1 MPTNPTQRPLRPPPH
16 QPWYPPYHRASQ
28 ERKMNL
34 LRWAFFTFFALLV
47 LYPSAMVIGSLN
59 SGHDASIVEGYR
71 AQKERVDDLGISG
84 KGKGVEMLMP
94 GGGAA
99 LKGLVGQ
106 GRGVIARL
114 FNSRDVNRLS
124 ERAGT
129 PPGSDSWAAFEEHL
143 DAFIVNLQP
152 IAKLYEQGLWGV
164 GKKEWDETVETM
176 LHKAPEEMRRLCPDC
191 TEKYVKDE
199 ANRIETK
206 LQKLKSLVPSP
217 HNGRSSK
224 REVSKDLWADFEQQI
239 ETLGKIMDAYAKSLA
254 LLYPSNLAWK
264 LFAKEADALISTNGM
279 QFRNKC
285 AAAKGCTVEDGETM
299 AKKMIDRINKSKR
312 FMPSLQAS
320 TSRKREN
327 DPIGQIVL
335 DYLDGIA
342 IGPSLQLTATDDW
355 IEPLGQDT
363 DKFAQ
368 RLAKLRSDDDTR
380 KIFNSTVET
389 WLATSESYALV
400 LCPLLDKACNVKVLE
415 AEVLKLRNRLRQSAS
430 FLSSR
435 DVSSLTKRTLPTEV
449 WAGIEQVVDLFGK
462 EMDALAQT
470 LAASGVNEST
480 RKSFNAEVE
489 VWLLRAEEMVSC
501 DRLPAIA
508 TPKWLNCTEQDIA
521 TFNQKIRDRARKS
534 ASILESREISPL
546 IKRTLPP
553 ENWAFA
559 DQNIDQFGK
568 VTDKLAQRLATLG
581 FPTRNAFDTTVEE
594 WIREIDVGSREQ
606 CREVKG
612 CNEDDLATIQQKL
625 RDRARKSASV
635 LSSRETSQSRRRHLS
650 PEQKAANDR
659 QIEEIRTDIEKQAKL
674 AQKEGTTVKFYEFTT
689 KAAHEYEINVMSKCV
704 KTEGCTWDDVKE
716 EIQKLNN
723 LYKTFLGLENFHEGN
738 AGEDLFKRAIELLY
752 GSTTGGHLVDIPSTE
767 KQIMNHELAEKR
779 SDGILLPFFHSKEIQ
794 DLAESSSQSEK
805 RDDDFTMPDLQETF
819 ETNGDMDPDMN
830 QPANKTKV
838 AVDCSSNDP
847 TIKACRKP
855 KESDLVIFAKWGPW
869 CILFSIISVLLL
881 LLILKCCAA
890 CYHPRHL
897 IPDETDEPLTPTKA
911 TSQPLLGAT
920 TRPHDEEA
928 QMTQIP
934 PTPMGMD
941 GASDQEGWA
950 RKWISSKRG
959 SELKV
964 NKRAT
969 ASIPLME
976 SKRSVRAPRIPSLQ
990 LPKAIFH
997 TVRAASGLGTLT
1009 EGEMRQKRGKWGS
1022 TL

>member
-1 MPTNPTQRPLRPPPH
+1 
-16 QPWYPPYHRASQ
+16 
-28 ERKMNL
+28 
-34 LRWAFFTFFALLV
+34 
-47 LYPSAMVIGSLN
+47 MVIGFLN

-71 AQKERVDDLGISG
+71 AQTERIDDLGISG
-84 KGKGVEMLMP
+84 KGKGVEMLIP
-94 GGGAA
+94 GGGGA
-99 LKGLVGQ
+99 LKGLLGQ

-114 FNSRDVNRLS
+114 FNSRDINRLL

-129 PPGSDSWAAFEEHL
+129 PPGSERWAAFEKSF
-143 DAFIVNLQP
+143 DTSIAFIQP
-152 IAKLYEQGLWGV
+152 MAKLYEQGVPGA
-164 GKKEWDETVETM
+164 GKKEWDEILET
-176 LHKAPEEMRRLCPDC
+176 LIYELPGEMRRLCPDC
-191 TEKYVKDE
+191 TEKDVEDQV
-199 ANRIETK
+199 NRTETRV
-206 LQKLKSLVPSP
+206 QKLKSLVPPP
-217 HNGRSSK
+217 HNGRLSK

-285 AAAKGCTVEDGETM
+285 AAAKGCTVEDGATM
-299 AKKMIDRINKSKR
+299 AKRMIDRINKSKR
-312 FMPSLQAS
+312 FMPSLEAS
-320 TSRKREN
+320 ASLKREN
-327 DPIGQIVL
+327 DPIVQIVL
-335 DYLDGIA
+335 DYLDVME
-342 IGPSLQLTATDDW
+342 IGPLTATDDW
-355 IEPLGQDT
+355 IEPLGQNT

-368 RLAKLRSDDDTR
+368 RLARLRSDDDTR
-380 KIFNSTVET
+380 KVFNSTVET
-389 WLATSESYALV
+389 LITASENYALV
-400 LCPLLDKACNVKVLE
+400 MCPKPCDVKVLE
-415 AEVLKLRNRLRQSAS
+415 AEVLKVRNRLQQSAS
-430 FLSSR
+430 FLNSQ

-501 DRLPAIA
+501 DRLPATA
-508 TPKWLNCTEQDIA
+508 TSKSSNCTEQDLA
-521 TFNQKIRDRARKS
+521 TFHQKLRDRARKS
-534 ASILESREISPL
+534 ASILDSREVSPP

-559 DQNIDQFGK
+559 DHNIDQFGK

-581 FPTRNAFDTTVEE
+581 FPTRSAFDTTVEE

-612 CNEDDLATIQQKL
+612 CNEDDLATIRQKL

-635 LSSRETSQSRRRHLS
+635 LSSRETSQLRRRRLS

-674 AQKEGTTVKFYEFTT
+674 AQKEGTTAKFYEFTS
-689 KAAHEYEINVMSKCV
+689 KAAHEYEIHVMSKCIM
-704 KTEGCTWDDVKE
+704 TEGCTWDDVKE

-723 LYKTFLGLENFHEGN
+723 LYRNFLGLENFHEGN

-752 GSTTGGHLVDIPSTE
+752 GSKTGGHLVDIPSAE
-767 KQIMNHELAEKR
+767 NKIMNHELAEKR

-794 DLAESSSQSEK
+794 HLTESSSQLEK
-805 RDDDFTMPDLQETF
+805 RDDDFIMPDLQEIF

-830 QPANKTKV
+830 QPANKTIV
-838 AVDCSSNDP
+838 PVDCNGNDP
-847 TIKACRKP
+847 TIKACRKL
-855 KESDLVIFAKWGPW
+855 KESDFTIFAKWGPW
-869 CILFSIISVLLL
+869 CILFSIISVLFL

-920 TRPHDEEA
+920 TRPDDEEA
-928 QMTQIP
+928 QMTQIS

-964 NKRAT
+964 NKRAP

-976 SKRSVRAPRIPSLQ
+976 PKRSVRAPRIPSLQ
-990 LPKAIFH
+990 LPKAIFQ